1 MSCSPAKPPATL
13 KEMWV
18 ENMAWAEK
26 NFPGRTLLDVLKHV
40 QEEVNEVAAARL
52 AFSARSLD
60 HRGRQTEDTR
70 QAKDQAREE
79 LLSEC
84 ADVMILTAQM
94 MLMLDAD
101 PETEQLRKW
110 AEVRERTYK
119 DGKKTTE
126 AGEVGS

>member
-26 NFPGRTLLDVLKHV
+26 NFPGRTLLDVLKHI
-40 QEEVNEVAAARL
+40 QEEVNEVAAARFAYKITQWSESREGL
-52 AFSARSLD
+52 VKAR
-60 HRGRQTEDTR
+60 
-70 QAKDQAREE
+70 KE

-94 MLMLDAD
+94 ILMLDAD

>member
-26 NFPGRTLLDVLKHV
+26 NFPGRTLLDVLKHI

-52 AFSARSLD
+52 AYQNRGMEWEVRGWNESRDALVKAR
-60 HRGRQTEDTR
+60 
-70 QAKDQAREE
+70 KE

-94 MLMLDAD
+94 ILMLDAD
-101 PETEQLRKW
+101 PETEILWKW

-119 DGKKTTE
+119 DGKKI
-126 AGEVGS
+126 

>member
-52 AFSARSLD
+52 AYKITQWSESRDALL
-60 HRGRQTEDTR
+60 
-70 QAKDQAREE
+70 KAREE

>member
-26 NFPGRTLLDVLKHV
+26 NFPGRTLLDVLKHI
-40 QEEVNEVAAARL
+40 QEEVNEVAAARFAYKITQWSKSREGL
-52 AFSARSLD
+52 VKAR
-60 HRGRQTEDTR
+60 
-70 QAKDQAREE
+70 KE

-94 MLMLDAD
+94 ILMLDAD
-101 PETEQLRKW
+101 PETEILRKW
-110 AEVRERTYK
+110 EEVRERTYK
-119 DGKKTTE
+119 DGKKI
-126 AGEVGS
+126 